1 MHLVPVQTTFPDE
14 NSNAVL
20 LGFVILNVTA
30 ENLAGLYSAIFNF
43 LATDGSQSEQP
54 RFMVITMFWIIGRVS
69 LLLILSS
76 LLVNSIYRY
85 THNIPNDG
93 YILYITKTCTS
104 TKMGT
109 YISSLTQWWYKF
121 DDQYLEV
128 LNDAERSESPSPIPK
143 WRYNYQLNSISE
155 VCSGSESA
163 DEVEM

>member
-1 MHLVPVQTTFPDE
+1 M
-14 NSNAVL
+14 L

-93 YILYITKTCTS
+93 YLGSGDRNHNICAYILYITKTCTS